1 MQPALTRRPQVHY
14 LVDKPSSSWKGGSG
28 YVTAA
33 LLKETMPPPSDSHMI
48 LVCGPP
54 GMMESVS
61 GGKAKDYTQ
70 GELKGLLKHLNYNAS
85 EVFKF

>member
-1 MQPALTRRPQVHY
+1 MLY
-14 LVDKPSSSWKGGSG
+14 LLDKPPAGWKGGSG

-33 LLKETMPPPSDSHMI
+33 MLKETMPAPSDKHLI

-61 GGKAKDYTQ
+61 GGKAKDFTQ
-70 GELKGLLKHLNYNAS
+70 GELKGSLRQLGYNAS